1 MKVGVKKLRVPWLP
15 DSENHMILWLLVLT
29 QSQHE
34 MDRQTD
40 RQTVYA
46 YRCHTLT
53 QLSVTKTIQRSKNKE
68 VSSCR
73 SVMQSFQV
81 NLNNFRQITLN
92 SYRFSSLETR
102 CLPLFL

>member
-40 RQTVYA
+40 RQTDRQSMPTDV
-46 YRCHTLT
+46 TL
-53 QLSVTKTIQRSKNKE
+53 
-68 VSSCR
+68 
-73 SVMQSFQV
+73 
-81 NLNNFRQITLN
+81 
-92 SYRFSSLETR
+92 
-102 CLPLFL
+102 